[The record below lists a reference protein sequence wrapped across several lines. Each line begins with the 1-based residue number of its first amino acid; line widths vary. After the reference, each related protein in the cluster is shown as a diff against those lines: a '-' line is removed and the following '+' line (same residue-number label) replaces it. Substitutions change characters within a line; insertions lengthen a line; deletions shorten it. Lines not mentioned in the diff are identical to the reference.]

1 MIGSLR
7 GRLLDRGPDGE
18 LLIEVGGVGHR
29 VQVTP
34 STSVTIGELDG
45 EVFVHTHHAV
55 REDSE
60 TLYGFATIAERRVF
74 ESLISAHGV
83 GPALG
88 LAILSVHGPDALRR
102 FGPERTTFG
111 RDAVGEYTAAT
122 QLWTDVAGAPV
133 LETTTREY
141 GDSTW
146 VLQQRWPAGCANGG
160 ARDGNEVLGAFPTF
174 DTPPN
179 APTLNYASWG
189 GNQLSDATVG
199 RWLPERAAAA
209 AAPAPPC
216 TA

>member
-7 GRLLDRGPDGE
+7 GRLLDRGHDGE
-18 LLIEVGGVGHR
+18 LLVEVGGVGYR

-102 FGPERTTFG
+102 AVAEDDVAALCLVPGVGKKTAARLVMELKSKLDLPDGDVVVLSDDGTPA
-111 RDAVGEYTAAT
+111 AVG
-122 QLWTDVAGAPV
+122 
-133 LETTTREY
+133 
-141 GDSTW
+141 
-146 VLQQRWPAGCANGG
+146 GG
-160 ARDGNEVLGAFPTF
+160 ARADV
-174 DTPPN
+174 
-179 APTLNYASWG
+179 
-189 GNQLSDATVG
+189 
-199 RWLPERAAAA
+199 RAALEGLGYGADEIHA
-209 AAPAPPC
+209 VLVDLPTEGDTGELLKDALRRLA
-216 TA
+216 TGV

>member
-34 STSVTIGELDG
+34 STSVTIGELEG

-60 TLYGFATIAERRVF
+60 TLYGFATVAERRVF

-88 LAILSVHGPDALRR
+88 LAVLSVHGPDALRR

-111 RDAVGEYTAAT
+111 RDAMGEYTAAT
-122 QLWTDVAGAPV
+122 RGEVEPALKAARKAADRKRKAAEVAAMSSKRR
-133 LETTTREY
+133 TR
-141 GDSTW
+141 SS
-146 VLQQRWPAGCANGG
+146 R
-160 ARDGNEVLGAFPTF
+160 
-174 DTPPN
+174 
-179 APTLNYASWG
+179 
-189 GNQLSDATVG
+189 
-199 RWLPERAAAA
+199 PEG
-209 AAPAPPC
+209 
-216 TA
+216 

>member
-34 STSVTIGELDG
+34 STSVTIGEVDG

-102 FGPERTTFG
+102 
-111 RDAVGEYTAAT
+111 AVADDDVAALCLVPGVGKKTAAR
-122 QLWTDVAGAPV
+122 LVMELKSKLDLPEGEIAVPS
-133 LETTTREY
+133 
-141 GDSTW
+141 GDSGQASASGDSRADVRTALEGLGYGADEIHA
-146 VLQQRWPAGCANGG
+146 VLVDLPTEGDVGG
-160 ARDGNEVLGAFPTF
+160 LLKDALRRL
-174 DTPPN
+174 
-179 APTLNYASWG
+179 ASG
-189 GNQLSDATVG
+189 V
-199 RWLPERAAAA
+199 
-209 AAPAPPC
+209 
-216 TA
+216 

>member
-34 STSVTIGELDG
+34 STSVTIGEVDG

-102 FGPERTTFG
+102 
-111 RDAVGEYTAAT
+111 AVAEDDVAALCLVPGVGKKTAAR
-122 QLWTDVAGAPV
+122 LVMELKSKLDLPEGEIAVPS
-133 LETTTREY
+133 
-141 GDSTW
+141 GDSGQASASGDSRADVRTALEGLGYGADEIHA
-146 VLQQRWPAGCANGG
+146 VLVDLPTEGDVGG
-160 ARDGNEVLGAFPTF
+160 LLKDALRRL
-174 DTPPN
+174 
-179 APTLNYASWG
+179 ASG
-189 GNQLSDATVG
+189 V
-199 RWLPERAAAA
+199 
-209 AAPAPPC
+209 
-216 TA
+216 

>member
-34 STSVTIGELDG
+34 STSVTIGEVDG

-102 FGPERTTFG
+102 
-111 RDAVGEYTAAT
+111 AVAEDDVAALCLVPGVGKKTAAR
-122 QLWTDVAGAPV
+122 LVMELKSKLDLPEGEIAVPS
-133 LETTTREY
+133 
-141 GDSTW
+141 GDSGQASASGDSRADVRTALEGLGYGSDEIHA
-146 VLQQRWPAGCANGG
+146 VLADLPNEGDVGG
-160 ARDGNEVLGAFPTF
+160 LLKDALRRL
-174 DTPPN
+174 
-179 APTLNYASWG
+179 ASG
-189 GNQLSDATVG
+189 V
-199 RWLPERAAAA
+199 
-209 AAPAPPC
+209 
-216 TA
+216 

>member
-1 MIGSLR
+1 MIGALR

-102 FGPERTTFG
+102 
-111 RDAVGEYTAAT
+111 AVAEDDVAALCLVPGVGKKTAAR
-122 QLWTDVAGAPV
+122 LVMELKSKLDLPEGEIAVPS
-133 LETTTREY
+133 
-141 GDSTW
+141 GDSGQASASGDSRADVRTALEGLGYGADEIHA
-146 VLQQRWPAGCANGG
+146 VLVDLPTEGDVGG
-160 ARDGNEVLGAFPTF
+160 LLKDALRRL
-174 DTPPN
+174 
-179 APTLNYASWG
+179 ASG
-189 GNQLSDATVG
+189 V
-199 RWLPERAAAA
+199 
-209 AAPAPPC
+209 
-216 TA
+216 

>member
-34 STSVTIGELDG
+34 STSVTIGEVDG

-102 FGPERTTFG
+102 
-111 RDAVGEYTAAT
+111 AVAEDDVASLCLVPGVGKKTAAR
-122 QLWTDVAGAPV
+122 LVMELKSKLDLPEGEIAVPS
-133 LETTTREY
+133 
-141 GDSTW
+141 GDSGQASASGDSRADVRTALEGLGYGSDEIHA
-146 VLQQRWPAGCANGG
+146 VLADLPNEGDVGG
-160 ARDGNEVLGAFPTF
+160 LLKDALRRL
-174 DTPPN
+174 
-179 APTLNYASWG
+179 ASG
-189 GNQLSDATVG
+189 V
-199 RWLPERAAAA
+199 
-209 AAPAPPC
+209 
-216 TA
+216 

>member
-34 STSVTIGELDG
+34 STSVTIGEVDG

-60 TLYGFATIAERRVF
+60 TLYGFATITERRVF

-102 FGPERTTFG
+102 
-111 RDAVGEYTAAT
+111 AVAEDDVAALCLVPGVGKKTAAR
-122 QLWTDVAGAPV
+122 LVMELKSKLDLPEGEIAVPS
-133 LETTTREY
+133 
-141 GDSTW
+141 GDSGQASASGNSRADVRTALEGLGYGADEIHA
-146 VLQQRWPAGCANGG
+146 VLVDLPTEGDVGG
-160 ARDGNEVLGAFPTF
+160 LLKDALRRL
-174 DTPPN
+174 
-179 APTLNYASWG
+179 ASG
-189 GNQLSDATVG
+189 V
-199 RWLPERAAAA
+199 
-209 AAPAPPC
+209 
-216 TA
+216 

>member
-102 FGPERTTFG
+102 
-111 RDAVGEYTAAT
+111 AVAEDDVAALCLVPGVGKKTAAR
-122 QLWTDVAGAPV
+122 LVMELKSKLDLPEGEIAVPS
-133 LETTTREY
+133 
-141 GDSTW
+141 GDSG
-146 VLQQRWPAGCANGG
+146 Q
-160 ARDGNEVLGAFPTF
+160 
-174 DTPPN
+174 
-179 APTLNYASWG
+179 
-189 GNQLSDATVG
+189 
-199 RWLPERAAAA
+199 
-209 AAPAPPC
+209 APASGGSRADVR
-216 TA
+216 TALEGLGYGAEEIHAVLVDLPTEGDVGGLLKDALRRLASGV

>member
-102 FGPERTTFG
+102 
-111 RDAVGEYTAAT
+111 AVAEDDVAALCLVPGVGKKTAAR
-122 QLWTDVAGAPV
+122 LVMELKSKLDLPEGEIAVPS
-133 LETTTREY
+133 
-141 GDSTW
+141 GDSGQASASGDSRADVRTALEGLGYGADEIHA
-146 VLQQRWPAGCANGG
+146 VLVDLPTEGDVGG
-160 ARDGNEVLGAFPTF
+160 LLKDALRRL
-174 DTPPN
+174 
-179 APTLNYASWG
+179 ASG
-189 GNQLSDATVG
+189 V
-199 RWLPERAAAA
+199 
-209 AAPAPPC
+209 
-216 TA
+216 

>member
-102 FGPERTTFG
+102 
-111 RDAVGEYTAAT
+111 AVAEDDVAALCLVPGVGKKTAAR
-122 QLWTDVAGAPV
+122 LVMELKSKLDLSEGEIAVPS
-133 LETTTREY
+133 
-141 GDSTW
+141 GDSGQASASGDSRADVRTALEGLGYGADEIHA
-146 VLQQRWPAGCANGG
+146 VLVDLPAEGDVGG
-160 ARDGNEVLGAFPTF
+160 LLKDALRRL
-174 DTPPN
+174 
-179 APTLNYASWG
+179 ASG
-189 GNQLSDATVG
+189 V
-199 RWLPERAAAA
+199 
-209 AAPAPPC
+209 
-216 TA
+216 

>member
-7 GRLLDRGPDGE
+7 GRLLDRWPDGE

-45 EVFVHTHHAV
+45 EVFVHSHHAV

-102 FGPERTTFG
+102 
-111 RDAVGEYTAAT
+111 AVAEDDVAALCLVPGVGKKTAAR
-122 QLWTDVAGAPV
+122 LVMELKSKLDLPEGEIAVPS
-133 LETTTREY
+133 
-141 GDSTW
+141 GDSGQASASGDSRADVRTALEGLGYGADEIHA
-146 VLQQRWPAGCANGG
+146 VLVDLPTEGDVGG
-160 ARDGNEVLGAFPTF
+160 LLKDALRRL
-174 DTPPN
+174 
-179 APTLNYASWG
+179 ASG
-189 GNQLSDATVG
+189 V
-199 RWLPERAAAA
+199 
-209 AAPAPPC
+209 
-216 TA
+216 